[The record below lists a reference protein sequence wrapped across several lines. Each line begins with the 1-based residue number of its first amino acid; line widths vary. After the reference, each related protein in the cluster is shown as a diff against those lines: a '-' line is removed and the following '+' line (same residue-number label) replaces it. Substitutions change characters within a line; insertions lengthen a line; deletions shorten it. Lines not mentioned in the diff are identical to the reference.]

1 MTLVRGCVLCYFLS
15 VNMQHFDFVGHGLEP
30 DLPLP
35 ILHCLWLDPEYHGQ
49 VVDIVLLADQ
59 LEEFE
64 LFLAEHR
71 IEFVHLLRCKLLEL
85 ELFINGIPKTSFGSI
100 FRVLNECQMDKL
112 QHCLKQID
120 WCFLLFSFSFSFSF
134 TFAFILFLRW
144 ISFQIL
150 LLFLIYPFIFIHM
163 K

>member
-1 MTLVRGCVLCYFLS
+1 MASNQTFLFLS
-15 VNMQHFDFVGHGLEP
+15 STAS
-30 DLPLP
+30 
-35 ILHCLWLDPEYHGQ
+35 EYHGQ

-150 LLFLIYPFIFIHM
+150 LLFLIYPFIFYSHEII
-163 K
+163 KSISYFEYLNWWTDELIQG